1 MKTLALV
8 LCAWVLIYLSGCAT
22 SPGASAHPTST
33 VILRHPDGRMGS
45 DPALATPDK
54 GRELVMLAA
63 QSLVRELDA
72 FSRESMPS

>member
-1 MKTLALV
+1 
-8 LCAWVLIYLSGCAT
+8 
-22 SPGASAHPTST
+22 
-33 VILRHPDGRMGS
+33 MGS

-72 FSRESMPS
+72 FSRESMPG